1 MFFFIFGK
9 LCCQDRRVLPIFRAT
24 VARFEVINRIVAFI
38 QRLLVLYRL
47 VGCCSRY
54 LHLWLEIRIAIDAG
68 LLFLEMIAL
77 WFEILLTRVYFY
89 FFTQG
94 RGGRLGNRAHT
105 KGDVETDIMRALTI
119 EYHVLNVLQ
128 SYTLFLRTRKL
139 LLLLRLVLY
148 TFCAF
153 YRLLCTFEIGELAI
167 CGHLDM

>member
-9 LCCQDRRVLPIFRAT
+9 LRCQDRRVLPIFRAT

-54 LHLWLEIRIAIDAG
+54 LHLWLEIRIA
-68 LLFLEMIAL
+68 L

-105 KGDVETDIMRALTI
+105 KGDVKTDIMRALTI

-167 CGHLDM
+167 

>member
-1 MFFFIFGK
+1 
-9 LCCQDRRVLPIFRAT
+9 
-24 VARFEVINRIVAFI
+24 
-38 QRLLVLYRL
+38 
-47 VGCCSRY
+47 
-54 LHLWLEIRIAIDAG
+54 
-68 LLFLEMIAL
+68 MIAL
-77 WFEILLTRVYFY
+77 WFEILLTRVYFD

-153 YRLLCTFEIGELAI
+153 Y
-167 CGHLDM
+167 